1 MDAAEQNRTGTRL
14 TLTNCYGE
22 FSAKV
27 IHDNLDA
34 GEMFELF
41 ESLLLA
47 AGYSQELIDELFEP
61 KASSDK
67 EDV

>member
-1 MDAAEQNRTGTRL
+1 MSDQGTRL

-27 IHDNLDA
+27 IHDDLHI
-34 GEMFELF
+34 GEMFQMF
-41 ESLLLA
+41 ESVLLA

-61 KASSDK
+61 KVSSDK